1 MLELYY
7 FYPGCSLAAHIA
19 LEESGMPFL
28 AVRVD
33 LKDAAK
39 NAEYKKINPR
49 GTVPL
54 LIHNG
59 VQLLENVAIM
69 TYIDALAPAAKL
81 LPADPMERAQC
92 LAFLVWGASTAH
104 INFRM
109 SFRPERFG
117 AGPALH
123 EEMKALGRTNYW
135 ATLQTLNERLTG
147 QDWIMGKDFSV
158 ADGYA
163 LRFYDWGRIAKFPV
177 EELKA
182 FTAHKDRMLARPAVR
197 RVLER
202 AASPLIQLAAA
213 Q

>member
-7 FYPGCSLAAHIA
+7 FYPACSLAAHIA
-19 LEESGMPFL
+19 LEESGLPFI

-33 LKDAAK
+33 LKDPVK

-49 GTVPL
+49 ATVPL
-54 LIHNG
+54 LIHDG

-69 TYIDALAPAAKL
+69 SYIDALAPAAKL
-81 LPADPMERAQC
+81 MPTDPMQRAQC
-92 LAFLVWGASTAH
+92 IAFLVWGASTAH

-109 SFRPERFG
+109 SFRPERYTTD
-117 AGPALH
+117 AALH
-123 EEMKALGRTNYW
+123 EGIRAVGRPNYW
-135 ATLQTLNERLTG
+135 ATLQMLNERLAN
-147 QDWIMGKDFSV
+147 QDWIMGSEFSV

-163 LRFYDWGRIAKFPV
+163 LRFYDWGRIAKFPI

-202 AASPLIQLAAA
+202 EASPLIQLAAA